1 MRDKN
6 SLNSMVEVCSEI
18 IGVQQS
24 ISGEKQVAEK
34 IKKKKLSF
42 TPSAFTRLN
51 TDNTYFK

>member
-6 SLNSMVEVCSEI
+6 SRNSIVEVCSEI

-34 IKKKKLSF
+34 VKKKKLSANQIMF
-42 TPSAFTRLN
+42 YQKNCL
-51 TDNTYFK
+51 